1 MKSRTALI
9 LFSFGLLLWLMI
21 GFGFTQVA
29 YQSFFDWLIFKVPSN
44 ELNLGIL
51 TLIIFAAAGVVLA
64 KSSLAQDSKAEEKRK
79 TDDKLTSLLNNLPVG
94 VYRISPNG
102 GILQTN
108 LQFAKTLGY
117 ESIQELR
124 NINLNEVYL
133 NKADR
138 QAYLE
143 RLREGPQFAE
153 FEIRR
158 KDGRTVW
165 VREYP
170 RATVKVDG
178 TIDYID
184 GVCVETRGID
194 AIMRDITEHKRLER
208 MKDNFI
214 VTVTH
219 ELRTPLVSI
228 KGYVDHITESES
240 GIPSSIKPQLD
251 VVRRNTDRLL
261 DLTNDLLNIQSIENG
276 KLDVTLEKLNLQ
288 ETLADYIEEI
298 QPLFRSKKQVV
309 KLDAPEKPLLVLGNR
324 LRLGEVMMNLL
335 NNANKFTPEEG
346 HVVIRVEDGDA
357 AATVYVKD
365 SGIGIDKKDLEQ
377 VFERFA
383 AIKKPTYFKGSG
395 LGLSLAKKLVEAQ
408 GGKIWATSEG
418 KGSGATFAFTLPKPR
433 EEVVRI
439 VG

>member
-9 LFSFGLLLWLMI
+9 LFSFGFLLWLMI
-21 GFGFTQVA
+21 GFGFTQIA

-51 TLIIFAAAGVVLA
+51 TWIVFAAAGVVLA
-64 KSSLAQDSKAEEKRK
+64 KNSLAQDSKAEEMGK
-79 TDDKLTSLLNNLPVG
+79 TSDELTSLLNNLPVG
-94 VYRISPNG
+94 VYRISPTG

-108 LQFAKTLGY
+108 RQFARTLGF

-170 RATVKVDG
+170 RATLKVDG

-184 GVCVETRGID
+184 GVCVETHGIE

-261 DLTNDLLNIQSIENG
+261 DLTNDLLNIQSFENG

-288 ETLADYIEEI
+288 ETLANYIEET

-309 KLDAPEKPLLVLGNR
+309 KLEAPEKPLLVLGNR

-346 HVVIRVEDGDA
+346 HIVVRVEDGDA

-377 VFERFA
+377 VFEPFA

-395 LGLSLAKKLVEAQ
+395 LGLSLTKKLVEAQ

-418 KGSGATFAFTLPKPR
+418 NGSGATFAFMLPKTR
-433 EEVVRI
+433 GEVVRI

>member
-1 MKSRTALI
+1 MKSRTALTV
-9 LFSFGLLLWLMI
+9 FSSGFLLWLMI
-21 GFGFTQVA
+21 G
-29 YQSFFDWLIFKVPSN
+29 LIFKLPSY
-44 ELNLGIL
+44 ELNVGIL
-51 TLIIFAAAGVVLA
+51 TWIIFAAVNVLLA
-64 KSSLAQDSKAEEKRK
+64 KSSFAQDSKTEEMRK
-79 TDDKLTSLLNNLPVG
+79 TNEKLTSLLNNLPVG
-94 VYRISPNG
+94 VYSISPNG
-102 GILQTN
+102 VILQTN
-108 LQFAKTLGY
+108 RQFAKTLGY
-117 ESIQELR
+117 ESIEELR

-143 RLREGPQFAE
+143 RLREGSQFAE

-158 KDGRTVW
+158 KDGSTVW

-170 RATVKVDG
+170 RAILKVDG

-184 GVCVETRGID
+184 GVCVETHGID
-194 AIMRDITEHKRLER
+194 AIMRDITEHKRLQS

-240 GIPSSIKPQLD
+240 NIPSSIKPQLD
-251 VVRRNTDRLL
+251 IVRRNTDRLL
-261 DLTNDLLNIQSIENG
+261 DLTNDLLNLQSVENG

-288 ETLADYIEEI
+288 ETLTDYIEET
-298 QPLFRSKKQVV
+298 QPLFHSKKQVV
-309 KLDAPEKPLLVLGNR
+309 KLEAPDKPLLVLGNR
-324 LRLGEVMMNLL
+324 LRLWEVMMNLL

-346 HVVIRVEDGDA
+346 HIVISVEDGDA

-365 SGIGIDKKDLEQ
+365 SGIGIGKKDLEQ
-377 VFERFA
+377 VFEPFA
-383 AIKKPTYFKGSG
+383 AIEKPTYFKGSG
-395 LGLSLAKKLVEAQ
+395 LGLSLTKKLVEAQ

-418 KGSGATFAFTLPKPR
+418 KGSGATFAFVLPKLR
-433 EEVVRI
+433 EEVVGI
-439 VG
+439 IG